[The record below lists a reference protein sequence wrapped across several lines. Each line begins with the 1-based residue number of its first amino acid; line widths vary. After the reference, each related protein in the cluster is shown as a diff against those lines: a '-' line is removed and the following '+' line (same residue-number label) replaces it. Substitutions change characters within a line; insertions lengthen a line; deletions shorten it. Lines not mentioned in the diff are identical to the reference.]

1 MSYVEELRA
10 AVGERPLLLAGIGL
24 LATDPAG
31 RLLLQRRSDDGT
43 WSLVGGYL
51 EIGESPAEAVRRE
64 AQEEVGLELGEVRL
78 YGVFAGPEFFHDYPQ
93 DGRVY
98 SVSIV
103 YVTRDVTGNLRADQS
118 EVREVR
124 FFAPRELP
132 DDLEQTTGQIL
143 ARYLQD
149 LGRPEQAA
157 RTGAD
162 RVPAEPT

>member
-10 AVGERPLLLAGIGL
+10 AVGERPLLLAGTGL

-78 YGVFAGPEFFHDYPQ
+78 YGVFASPEFFHDYPQ

-98 SVSIV
+98 SV
-103 YVTRDVTGNLRADQS
+103 
-118 EVREVR
+118 
-124 FFAPRELP
+124 
-132 DDLEQTTGQIL
+132 
-143 ARYLQD
+143 
-149 LGRPEQAA
+149 RPE
-157 RTGAD
+157 R
-162 RVPAEPT
+162 